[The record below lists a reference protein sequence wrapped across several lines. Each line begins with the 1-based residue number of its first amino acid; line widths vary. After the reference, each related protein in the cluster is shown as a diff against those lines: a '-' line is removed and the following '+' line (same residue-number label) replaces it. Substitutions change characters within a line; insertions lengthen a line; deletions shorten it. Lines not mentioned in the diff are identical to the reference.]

1 MNFKDSAI
9 QVVKAIGGKENVS
22 NITHCVTRVRLV
34 LKDETK
40 VDMET
45 LKTIPGISNVV
56 VSGGQ
61 YQLVIGAKVNEMYDA
76 VVQEVG
82 TIEVKE
88 EKAPE
93 QKKGVVGFL
102 KGALDTVISCFV
114 PFIPVIAGAGML
126 KVVCVL
132 LSYAGII
139 EAGSTTYT
147 LLNDVIADGV
157 YYFLPFFVAHNAAK
171 KMGVNP
177 LTAMAFAAVI
187 LHPKFLA
194 LLDSETP
201 VTFFGLPVQVI
212 DYSTQAIPMILGVWL
227 LKYVDKFAEKI
238 SPSVI
243 SIFSR
248 TLIDL
253 IVVAPIMIL
262 VLGPISMGLSNA
274 LFAACTAMMSWGWIA
289 VGINALIFP
298 LMVLTG
304 THNATIPLIIQMF
317 MTQGYDP
324 IFLVSGLAVN
334 IAQGGAAC
342 AVALKTKNKV
352 LKSTALSAT
361 VSAVLGITEP
371 ALYGVNL
378 RLKRPFISMMIGAFI
393 GGCFCGILGLAAP
406 TFATPSLLTCA
417 IFVPAGKNMLLGFL
431 AVLVSFA
438 ITFALTW
445 VIGFKDLEA
454 DE

>member
-1 MNFKDSAI
+1 M
-9 QVVKAIGGKENVS
+9 
-22 NITHCVTRVRLV
+22 
-34 LKDETK
+34 
-40 VDMET
+40 
-45 LKTIPGISNVV
+45 
-56 VSGGQ
+56 
-61 YQLVIGAKVNEMYDA
+61 
-76 VVQEVG
+76 G

-324 IFLVSGLAVN
+324 IFLVSGRKYCSGWCSMCRCVKDKEQSIKIN
-334 IAQGGAAC
+334 
-342 AVALKTKNKV
+342 
-352 LKSTALSAT
+352 S
-361 VSAVLGITEP
+361 
-371 ALYGVNL
+371 
-378 RLKRPFISMMIGAFI
+378 FISYSISCI
-393 GGCFCGILGLAAP
+393 RNYRTSSIRC
-406 TFATPSLLTCA
+406 
-417 IFVPAGKNMLLGFL
+417 
-431 AVLVSFA
+431 
-438 ITFALTW
+438 
-445 VIGFKDLEA
+445 
-454 DE
+454 